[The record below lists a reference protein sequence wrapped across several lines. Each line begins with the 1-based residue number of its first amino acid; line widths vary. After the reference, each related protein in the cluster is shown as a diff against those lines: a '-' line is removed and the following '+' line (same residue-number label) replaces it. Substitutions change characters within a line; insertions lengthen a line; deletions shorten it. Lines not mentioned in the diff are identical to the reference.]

1 MFIKTPSIHII
12 ELLATVGFDFIVLDA
27 EHSLF
32 SVEALDRCILAARSS
47 GIQALVRV
55 DSSCSNLIQSVLD
68 MGAAGVVVPHI
79 CNAKDAQQAIAAT
92 KYFGGT
98 QGFAASHRA
107 AAYGTFS
114 ASEYRKESDE
124 SVIVIGQIEDST
136 AVDCIDKIASVVGF
150 DALFLGRAD
159 LAISYGVESTDDIEV
174 EQAVSAVCRS
184 CCAVNRAIGIFL
196 PSVDDVQKHLKEGV
210 SVFFVGS
217 DQSLLQ
223 TSAKSL
229 VKKLY

>member
-1 MFIKTPSIHII
+1 M
-12 ELLATVGFDFIVLDA
+12 GFDFIVLDA

-124 SVIVIGQIEDST
+124 SVIVIGQIADSK

-159 LAISYGVESTDDIEV
+159 LGTSYGVESTDDIEV

-184 CCAVNRAIGIFL
+184 CYAVNRAIEIFL
-196 PSVDDVQKHLKEGV
+196 PSIDDMQKHLKEGV